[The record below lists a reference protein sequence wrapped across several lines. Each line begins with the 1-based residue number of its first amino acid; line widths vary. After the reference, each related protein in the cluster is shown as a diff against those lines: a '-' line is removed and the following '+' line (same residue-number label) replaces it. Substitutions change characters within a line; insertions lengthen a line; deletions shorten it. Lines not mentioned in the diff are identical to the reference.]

1 MKAHVW
7 VMPKQTVLDPQ
18 GKTIQHALASL
29 GFASVRDV
37 RQGKFFVIDLD
48 GMTREEAQKQVE
60 RISRDVLANLVI
72 EDYRFEIVE

>member
-18 GKTIQHALASL
+18 GKTIHNALASM
-29 GFASVRDV
+29 GFSAVSSV
-37 RQGKFFVIDLD
+37 RQGKFFVLDLD
-48 GMTREEAQKQVE
+48 GMSREEAQKQVE

>member
-18 GKTIQHALASL
+18 GKTIHNALASM
-29 GFASVRDV
+29 GFSAVSSV
-37 RQGKFFVIDLD
+37 RQGKLFVLDLE
-48 GMTREEAQKQVE
+48 GMSREEAQKQVE

>member
-18 GKTIQHALASL
+18 GKTIHNALTSM
-29 GFASVRDV
+29 GFTAVSSV
-37 RQGKFFVIDLD
+37 RQGKFFVLDLD
-48 GMTREEAQKQVE
+48 GMSREEAQKQVE